1 MVRRAAAN
9 AARRRS
15 SSLAGADGR
24 LAARVLGRTDGAR
37 LLTDLRHTTE
47 LLDEAAAEGRTTA
60 GVLAT
65 WLARQRAED
74 LDTVSADRVRR
85 MDSDAAAVHL
95 MTIHASK
102 GLQFPVVYAP
112 SLSDLYPR
120 RDEHPLYHDGDGTRC
135 VDVSGGGGMRAAAD
149 LAAQE
154 DSGEELRKLYVAA
167 TRAQSQLVVWWVPSA
182 RNTTTSALHRLVF
195 GRRPGDATVAGIRT
209 GPGRRRGPTDHLC
222 LAGGRSVLG
231 RDVLGGSAAVATEL
245 ATDPGF
251 PRRPPLH
258 PRPWTGTGPGRP
270 TPASPERPRSTR
282 PRTPTASGR

>member
-1 MVRRAAAN
+1 MAQPHRSALVRAAALTPFLGRSAEDLDRGGDAADGGGLGDPARMVRRAAPT
-9 AARRRS
+9 RPVGRS
-15 SSLAGADGR
+15 SSSRPPTAGSPRACS
-24 LAARVLGRTDGAR
+24 ASTDGAR

-135 VDVSGGGGMRAAAD
+135 VDVSGGGGMREAAE
-149 LAAQE
+149 LAAP
-154 DSGEELRKLYVAA
+154 GGLGRGAA
-167 TRAQSQLVVWWVPSA
+167 Q
-182 RNTTTSALHRLVF
+182 AL
-195 GRRPGDATVAGIRT
+195 
-209 GPGRRRGPTDHLC
+209 RRR
-222 LAGGRSVLG
+222 
-231 RDVLGGSAAVATEL
+231 
-245 ATDPGF
+245 
-251 PRRPPLH
+251 H
-258 PRPWTGTGPGRP
+258 PRPVPAGRVVGAERAEHDDLGAAP
-270 TPASPERPRSTR
+270 TRLRPP
-282 PRTPTASGR
+282 PR